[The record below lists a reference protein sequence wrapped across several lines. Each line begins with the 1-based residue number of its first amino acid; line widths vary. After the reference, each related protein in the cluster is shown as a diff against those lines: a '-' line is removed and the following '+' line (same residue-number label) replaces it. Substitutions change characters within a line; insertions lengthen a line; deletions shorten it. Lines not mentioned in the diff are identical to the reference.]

1 MYLTMYHFGFI
12 FLALHIVNASSADLY
27 VANIPMSRVQDAN
40 RAKTLVNNRLEK
52 RDGTLYVQKQD
63 VYYMANVVT
72 SSGSAFNLI
81 VDTGSSYTW
90 VGARDINPYLQGDGS
105 METSQTIRVT
115 YADAHVKLTARTW
128 RDRLTLDGLT
138 VTPQGIGIPTELQGF
153 PDGIDGI
160 LGLGPTRFTAGIT
173 PDHSEIPTVVDN
185 LYSQGT
191 ITHPVLGVY
200 LVPENVRN
208 VGGGGLLSFG
218 SVDATVLTSD
228 VKYIPATQTP
238 PASLYWGV
246 DASLMYD
253 DMSISGPISGVLDT
267 GTLRISLPDDAFEAY
282 QLATGADVAP
292 NTWLTITQ
300 DQYNNLRALS
310 ILIGDQSYD
319 LSPNAQIYPRSST
332 DEQILLVVKSIDRD
346 AGIDFKLGSTFFQ
359 RYYVVFNSS
368 SSEIGFASHQY
379 TYSMTN

>member
-1 MYLTMYHFGFI
+1 MYHFGFI
-12 FLALHIVNASSADLY
+12 FLAFHIVNASPADLY
-27 VANIPMSRVQDAN
+27 VANIPISRVQDPN
-40 RAKTLVNNRLEK
+40 RAKTLVDNRLEK
-52 RDGTLYVQKQD
+52 RDDTLYVQKQD

-105 METSQTIRVT
+105 VETSQTIHVT
-115 YADAHVKLTARTW
+115 YADAHIKLTARTW
-128 RDRLTLDGLT
+128 RDRLTLDGFT
-138 VTPQGIGIPTELQGF
+138 VTPQGVGIPTELQGF

-160 LGLGPTRFTAGIT
+160 LGLGPTRLTAGIT
-173 PDHSEIPTVVDN
+173 PDYSEIPTVVDN

-228 VKYIPATQTP
+228 VKYIATTQTP

-267 GTLRISLPDDAFEAY
+267 GAFRISLPDDAFEAY
-282 QLATGADVAP
+282 QLATGANVAH
-292 NTWLTITQ
+292 NTWLTITR
-300 DQYNNLRALS
+300 DQYNNLGTLS

-319 LSPNAQIYPRSST
+319 LSPNAQIYPRSLP
-332 DEQILLVVKSIDRD
+332 DEQILLVVKRMDPD
-346 AGIDFKLGSTFFQ
+346 AGMDFKLGSTFFQ
-359 RYYVVFNSS
+359 RYYVVLNSS

-379 TYSMTN
+379 TYSTTN